1 MNLSNKNFKKNQE
14 FNNQKKLISVFE
26 VIPAINEATYIINP
40 IIIIC
45 IIIISITF
53 VLSII
58 KNFNVTNNKY
68 KIIK

>member
-1 MNLSNKNFKKNQE
+1 MNLSNKNLKNQE
-14 FNNQKKLISVFE
+14 FNDQSKLISVFE
-26 VIPAINEATYIINP
+26 VIPAINEATHILNP

-53 VLSII
+53 VLSIT
-58 KNFNVTNNKY
+58 KQFNATNNKY